1 MTGVETS
8 VTTGPANSEAESITG
23 LVPRPVHSMAIPRPP
38 EVSILRTRKLI
49 LHSAAIA
56 VCTPAPSVG
65 TTTGENLGA
74 IRRGAVKALVA
85 EADRGAA
92 VEAVAVV
99 GGTGSL
105 RVEIITASPD
115 T

>member
-1 MTGVETS
+1 
-8 VTTGPANSEAESITG
+8 
-23 LVPRPVHSMAIPRPP
+23 
-38 EVSILRTRKLI
+38 
-49 LHSAAIA
+49 
-56 VCTPAPSVG
+56 VG